1 MCAPFDQVDRERL
14 LVESPAILV
23 RCGAQLHAVGMWGE
37 CHLDDA
43 APVDE
48 RLARRRI
55 DLQGAL
61 EMRGQRLVQRV
72 HRTQLPVCGYDY
84 WLQHRVRPQPATN
97 TIHIFVSDREID
109 N

>member
-1 MCAPFDQVDRERL
+1 MSAPFDQVDRERL

-48 RLARRRI
+48 RLARCRV
-55 DLQGAL
+55 DLQSAL

-72 HRTQLPVCGYDY
+72 HCTQLPVCGNDHG
-84 WLQHRVRPQPATN
+84 LQHRVRPQPATN
-97 TIHIFVSDREID
+97 TIQILYQIEK
-109 N
+109 